1 MLRDIDGYNKEIIEE
16 ETKRRDRKM
25 ARTAIQDGLE
35 VLENATPEELE
46 LEASKLL
53 DAQESNDIIAEF
65 EQSSDDETE
74 LERQQRHEYEDQH
87 SWSAGD
93 QYIVFDAIQ
102 SRKTG
107 KEHHARQATLDP
119 ELDNDDQSDYTPGFH
134 ITNRP

>member
-74 LERQQRHEYEDQH
+74 LERQQRHEHEDQH